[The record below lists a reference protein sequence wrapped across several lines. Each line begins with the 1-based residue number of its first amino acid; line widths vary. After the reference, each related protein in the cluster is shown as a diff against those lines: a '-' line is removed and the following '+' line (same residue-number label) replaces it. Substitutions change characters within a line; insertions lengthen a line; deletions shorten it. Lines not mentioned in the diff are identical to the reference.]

1 MERLMHATH
10 CSATQVVKEG
20 GWRHAMKLGLLEQS
34 IVDTDL
40 RRFPVIPVQR

>member
-1 MERLMHATH
+1 MRLFALPLK
-10 CSATQVVKEG
+10 SRRE

-40 RRFPVIPVQR
+40 RRFPVTEVQR